1 MAPLQ
6 TQKRQLMST
15 RYADILTAISFAAD
29 RHSNQRRKDAES
41 TPYINHPLQLAC
53 LLATDGGVDDL
64 DTLIAAV
71 LHDTVE
77 DTETSHA
84 ELVER
89 FGSRVAD
96 IVAEVTDDKSLLK
109 VDRKRKQ
116 IEHAPRM
123 SKEAALVKLADKTC
137 NLRDVANRTPKGWS
151 LERKQEYF
159 DWGRAVVSGLPQVNA
174 RMLAAFEAAHA
185 LRPTA

>member
-1 MAPLQ
+1 MNP
-6 TQKRQLMST
+6 
-15 RYADILTAISFAAD
+15 RYADLLTAISFAAD
-29 RHSNQRRKDAES
+29 RHRNQRRKDAES
-41 TPYINHPLQLAC
+41 TTYINHPLQLAC
-53 LLATDGGVDDL
+53 LSATDGGVDDV

-77 DTETSHA
+77 DTETSHG
-84 ELVER
+84 ELVQR
-89 FGSRVAD
+89 FGSKVAD

-109 VDRKRKQ
+109 FDRKRKQ
-116 IEHAPRM
+116 IEHAPHT

-159 DWGRAVVSGLPQVNA
+159 DWGRVVVSGLPQLNA
-174 RMLAAFEAAHA
+174 RMLAAFEAAYA
-185 LRPTA
+185 LRPTE